1 MAAKERQKKTMSDPP
16 TGEGVDR
23 TVIRRLLEL
32 TPAERFRLAVEEA
45 RNLAKFEAKLRGR

>member
-1 MAAKERQKKTMSDPP
+1 MTAREPEPRHEAPRPN
-16 TGEGVDR
+16 GVDR

-45 RNLAKFEAKLRGR
+45 RNLAAFDARLRK

>member
-1 MAAKERQKKTMSDPP
+1 MSAREPKTPRSEPRPD
-16 TGEGVDR
+16 VDR

-45 RNLAKFEAKLRGR
+45 RNLAAFDARLRK